1 MASVDVLN
9 RNMMRREERL
19 TKYSQYAVV
28 YSKGKSRVNEL
39 LVMKVLP
46 NELELSRY
54 GLSVSRRVG
63 NAVQRNRVKRLIRE
77 SIRLMEVKPGWDV
90 VFIAR
95 SPASTANYWRVKRAV
110 EDLLSRARLLVNSK
124 AGTGINLL

>member
-1 MASVDVLN
+1 
-9 RNMMRREERL
+9 
-19 TKYSQYAVV
+19 
-28 YSKGKSRVNEL
+28 
-39 LVMKVLP
+39 
-46 NELELSRY
+46 
-54 GLSVSRRVG
+54 
-63 NAVQRNRVKRLIRE
+63 
-77 SIRLMEVKPGWDV
+77 MEVKPGWDV